1 MWGVAEDAVRSA
13 LGHGAQQCGARS
25 YRVRDVSVRWRDGR
39 LEQIGEAT
47 TRGVAL
53 QLYVDGRYSAVSS
66 SDIRKEALDAF
77 VADAIAMTR
86 SLAPDPF
93 RSLPDPSLYQGQ
105 ADTDL
110 QLADPAYAG
119 VTAAERR
126 RAAQRIEEAARS
138 VPGARAILSVTTGFN
153 DNRTES
159 FRVHSNGFSGSRLE
173 TSFWTYAEVH
183 VRDDDGRRPEEW
195 SANGVRFIAELPD
208 VAGVGRDAAER
219 ALARVG
225 SRKSESAEMTMVVDN
240 RSAARLVQAIVSPL
254 SASSLQQKRSFY
266 EGSLGQTL
274 GSPRLTLVDDPFVAK
289 GFGSRLFD
297 AEGIAARK
305 VPLFEAGVLRN
316 FYVDTYYGKKLALAP
331 TTGSSSNLVLAA
343 GDKPLSELIADVGD
357 GVLVTGFLGGNS
369 NSATGDFSFGVQ
381 GFRVRGGRKAEPI
394 AETNISGHLV
404 ELIGRLAAVGN
415 DPYPYSTILTPTLVF
430 EKVQFAGS

>member
-1 MWGVAEDAVRSA
+1 MWEVADGAVRSA
-13 LGHGAQQCGARS
+13 LGHGAQQCAARS

-39 LEQIGEAT
+39 LEQVGEAT

-66 SDIRKEALDAF
+66 SDIRKQALDAF
-77 VADAIAMTR
+77 VRDAIAMTR

-93 RSLPDPSLYQGQ
+93 RSLPEPSLYQGQ

-126 RAAQRIEEAARS
+126 RIAQRIEEAAHS
-138 VPGARAILSVTTGFN
+138 VPGAKAILSVTTGFN

-195 SANGVRFIAELPD
+195 SANGVRFIGELPD
-208 VAGVGRDAAER
+208 VEGVGRDAAER

-274 GSPRLTLVDDPFVAK
+274 GSPRLTLVDDPLVAK

-297 AEGIAARK
+297 AEGIAARR
-305 VPLFEAGVLRN
+305 VPLFERGVLRN

-343 GDKPLSELIADVGD
+343 GDKPLSELVADVGD

-404 ELIGRLAAVGN
+404 ELMSRLAAVGN

-430 EKVQFAGS
+430 ERVQFAGS